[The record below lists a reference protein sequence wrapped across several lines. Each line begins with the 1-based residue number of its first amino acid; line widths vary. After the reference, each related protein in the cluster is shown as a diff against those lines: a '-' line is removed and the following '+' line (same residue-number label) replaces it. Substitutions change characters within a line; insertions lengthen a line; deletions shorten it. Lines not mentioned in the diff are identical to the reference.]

1 MEILQNSQEKIDKIK
16 NSIFTKVNKEKLLQ
30 SIKEKQ
36 GLKDNE
42 INK

>member
-1 MEILQNSQEKIDKIK
+1 MEILQNSKEKIDKIK

-30 SIKEKQ
+30 SIKEKEL
-36 GLKDNE
+36 LKENQ